1 MLWDSAKVCVL
12 AITIMQNS
20 KKSHAYT
27 YTLVR
32 RCSQLNRLL
41 RVRSTNCYTHTD
53 TIGGKRFNKDINQ
66 IIHSD
71 LLCWWDNICFA
82 SNHLSNVFFYCM
94 NWIPLPVAFAYEE
107 RLKKLRV
114 LVQTLEIAT
123 PCANKKDQ
131 SIKTVE
137 VYIV

>member
-41 RVRSTNCYTHTD
+41 RLGLRTVIHIQIPLGENVLTKISTKLSIRTFYAGETTFVLL
-53 TIGGKRFNKDINQ
+53 R
-66 IIHSD
+66 IISQM
-71 LLCWWDNICFA
+71 
-82 SNHLSNVFFYCM
+82 FFYCM
-94 NWIPLPVAFAYEE
+94 NWIPLPVAFVYEA